1 MNFCGIA
8 AIDIGNCTV
17 DALGFVAN
25 AVDAIMDCD
34 IVCVV
39 GCIFCAVLGI
49 VCTIGVVDNDTL
61 GSFVLA
67 CVLESFLD
75 FVATDVDDITGCKI
89 VCTIEKLDC
98 AMGCT
103 IGILDGFA
111 VVVDDV
117 MGCDIVFAVG
127 FCWIFCVVHVGR
139 VGILD
144 GCVNVVYIALGC
156 LAIACV
162 FESFRSCL
170 LVLVHLFAVIP
181 LCLQVDNEEILLM
194 LAPNILVH
202 NQNPKELKNLIISAV
217 CVEA

>member
-25 AVDAIMDCD
+25 AVDAIMDVDCD

-39 GCIFCAVLGI
+39 RCIFCAVLGI

-89 VCTIEKLDC
+89 ACTVEQLDC

-103 IGILDGFA
+103 IGILDGST
-111 VVVDDV
+111 VVVDD
-117 MGCDIVFAVG
+117 GNG
-127 FCWIFCVVHVGR
+127 
-139 VGILD
+139 L
-144 GCVNVVYIALGC
+144 
-156 LAIACV
+156 
-162 FESFRSCL
+162 
-170 LVLVHLFAVIP
+170 
-181 LCLQVDNEEILLM
+181 
-194 LAPNILVH
+194 
-202 NQNPKELKNLIISAV
+202 
-217 CVEA
+217 